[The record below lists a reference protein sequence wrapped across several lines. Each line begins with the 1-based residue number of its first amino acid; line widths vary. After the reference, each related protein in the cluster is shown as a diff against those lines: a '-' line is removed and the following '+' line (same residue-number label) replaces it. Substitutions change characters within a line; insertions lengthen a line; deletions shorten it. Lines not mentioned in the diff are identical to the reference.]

1 MTRPSNFAHV
11 GGTLNNIDQLPGL
24 RGDTS
29 RPDLENWSAA
39 EREAAKMG
47 PARRGAEHGDDLS
60 GLDSMPTT
68 ALGRRRRRRSWE
80 SPASFEHHDAYD
92 LTPDAS
98 MGASSRSGRQHR
110 VICSFRISEGNKAI
124 RQALMSCICTCGET
138 YEWIRRLGLPTNS
151 LKNKLPYHRYLTLK
165 RLPILSHVPM
175 KNCTTNL
182 PCRPCIP
189 DCKMHGTASLHKIV
203 FRCMYSSST
212 ACVGHHTLHV

>member
-1 MTRPSNFAHV
+1 MTRPSSFAHV

-24 RGDTS
+24 RDDAS

-39 EREAAKMG
+39 EREAVKMG
-47 PARRGAEHGDDLS
+47 LARRGAEHGDDLS

-68 ALGRRRRRRSWE
+68 ALGRRRRRRTWE

-151 LKNKLPYHRYLTLK
+151 LKNKLPYHRY
-165 RLPILSHVPM
+165 ISYSHPTSLVPWVYGQ
-175 KNCTTNL
+175 KCCHCGAL
-182 PCRPCIP
+182 
-189 DCKMHGTASLHKIV
+189 
-203 FRCMYSSST
+203 
-212 ACVGHHTLHV
+212 